1 MVILRWRVPALSSRF
16 FEHLTKMKT
25 NSFRKTVLSLASS
38 LFVLSFAAGA
48 HALDL
53 HVTVDDPVY
62 TKITEKHKNNE
73 LHLKNFLDNPQ
84 ALSNSG
90 NSLTISGKDDTD
102 WMNSAT
108 VVVAD
113 HVTTAV
119 NNKLT
124 LNQIA
129 SASFSRIAKIESEG
143 NLRFANNSAK
153 LNKTNLYT
161 FDGLSLEAEK
171 AGKYEISNNTI
182 EMADSYV
189 YGQGKI
195 ANIGA
200 KTTGAKYIFSDNSL
214 HLKDSKNQQKI
225 IGVEID
231 ATQDSHDNI
240 LEVHGNTL
248 TVENADLRDLAV
260 YLVISNRAPDTFKIN
275 ASNNTIH
282 ASKNV
287 FASTLSNFDRLT
299 LSFDE
304 ANQAADH
311 PVLTLDPAQSYLRMA
326 LWDPFDTSLDL
337 KGKELKVDAQSVNPG
352 TYHLIVMKPTEV
364 SEERI
369 KVDDKTS
376 FVAAG
381 LFTDTKWE
389 NIVPQELDGTALDI
403 AVTAGSGCQGQLMLD
418 GKPITACAKTVAN
431 KNASTLSYS
440 VLASHAF
447 MSQAVEFVADEGLF
461 TAMNTER
468 IDGKGTLFGV
478 VNGGVSR
485 YSSSHLDMN
494 AMHFLIGGTQTVA
507 LNEDRLTTVGFF
519 ETGRGLSQTRV
530 DGGSGDGRDTY
541 YGVGAA
547 ARYLLDSGLYA
558 DGGLHVGYHTAK
570 FEGKYEAGAASYERD
585 GFYLGGHVAGG
596 YLWELNE
603 GLRLDL
609 YARYSVMHTGSDS
622 VELDGTEKNRFAFKA
637 TTTQSVRTGFR
648 VAKEFEPNM
657 VGRMG
662 LAYEHIFGGTA
673 KTMVNSVT
681 LDEASLSGNNGI
693 LDLGLSFTPD
703 ARKGGFGLD
712 LGLKGYVGARR
723 GLSGNVQVRYD
734 F

>member
-1 MVILRWRVPALSSRF
+1 
-16 FEHLTKMKT
+16 MKT
-25 NSFRKTVLSLASS
+25 NSFRKTVVSLASS

-53 HVTVDDPVY
+53 HVTVDDAVY
-62 TKITEKHKNNE
+62 NKTTEKQFNRE
-73 LHLKNFLDNPQ
+73 FHLKNSLDNPQ
-84 ALSNSG
+84 ELGNSG
-90 NSLTISGKDDTD
+90 NSLTISGNDDTP

-124 LNQIA
+124 LNHIA
-129 SASFSRIAKIESEG
+129 SASFSRIAKIDSQG
-143 NLRFANNSAK
+143 NLRFANNSAE
-153 LNKTNLYT
+153 LNKTNLYM
-161 FDGLSLEAEK
+161 FDGLSLEADK

-182 EMADSYV
+182 EMVDSSV
-189 YGQGKI
+189 VTQGKV
-195 ANIGA
+195 AAIGA
-200 KTTGAKYIFSDNSL
+200 KTTGAQYIFSDNSL
-214 HLKDSKNQQKI
+214 NLKNFQNSQKF

-248 TVENADLRDLAV
+248 SAENADLRDLAV

-282 ASKNV
+282 VSKNV
-287 FASTLSNFDRLT
+287 FASTLTNFDRLVLT
-299 LSFDE
+299 FDE
-304 ANQAADH
+304 TNQTVDH

-337 KGKELKVDAQSVNPG
+337 KGKELVVDAQTIKPG

-369 KVDDKTS
+369 KVDDKTA

-389 NIVPQELDGTALDI
+389 NIVPQELDGKALDI
-403 AVTAGSGCQGQLMLD
+403 AVAAGSGCQGQLMLD

-431 KNASTLSYS
+431 KNSATLTHS
-440 VLASHAF
+440 VLATNAI

-478 VNGGVSR
+478 VNGGFSR
-485 YSSSHLDMN
+485 YGSSHLDMN

-507 LNEDRLTTVGFF
+507 FNKDRLTTVGFF

-541 YGVGAA
+541 YGMGAA
-547 ARYLLDSGLYA
+547 ARYLWDSGLYA

-585 GFYLGGHVAGG
+585 GLYLGGHVAGG
-596 YLWELNE
+596 YLWQLND

-609 YARYSVMHTGSDS
+609 YVRYSVMHTGSDN
-622 VELDGTEKNRFAFKA
+622 VELEGAENNRFAFKA
-637 TTTQSVRTGFR
+637 MTTQSVRTGFR

-657 VGRMG
+657 VGRIG
-662 LAYEHIFGGTA
+662 FAYEHLFGGTA

-681 LDEASLSGNNGI
+681 LDEASISGNNGI
-693 LDLGLSFTPD
+693 LDLGLSFKPD
-703 ARKGGFGLD
+703 AQKGGFGLD
-712 LGLKGYVGARR
+712 LGMKGYVGARR
-723 GLSGNVQVRYD
+723 GLSGSVQVRYD